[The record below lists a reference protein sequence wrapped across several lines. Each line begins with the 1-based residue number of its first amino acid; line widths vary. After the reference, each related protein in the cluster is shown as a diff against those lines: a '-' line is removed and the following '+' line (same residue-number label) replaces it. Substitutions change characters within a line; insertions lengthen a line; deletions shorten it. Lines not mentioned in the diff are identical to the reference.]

1 MKQPEELMTN
11 NTVVGF
17 VGLGMMGLPMVEHL
31 AASAGIEVRVHD
43 QSSARIDLLRAHPA
57 WGQGLQ
63 AVASL
68 RHLAV
73 CDVVI
78 TMLPNSAITDAVV
91 LGDPQKPGLCSV
103 LKAPTV
109 VVDMGS
115 SHPER
120 TLELAQRLLASG
132 VALLD
137 APVSGSVAK
146 ARSGTLSIMV
156 GGPEA
161 AYDRVRAVLQTMG
174 SQLIRTGE
182 VGSAHA
188 MKALNNYV
196 YAAGLLATSE
206 ALLVARRMGL
216 DLDVFAE
223 VLNASSGRNVA
234 TETKLR
240 QFMISRE
247 FDGGFALGLQAKDL
261 ATARSLQQATG
272 VTAPQMNLCA
282 DLWQQAVNEL
292 EVGVDNTAIL
302 RLLERQSGIDT

>member
-1 MKQPEELMTN
+1 MAT
-11 NTVVGF
+11 NTVAGF
-17 VGLGMMGLPMVEHL
+17 VGLGMMGLPMAEHL
-31 AASAGIEVRVHD
+31 AASAGMDVRVYD
-43 QSSARIDLLRAHPA
+43 QSAARIELLHAHPA
-57 WGQGLQ
+57 WGHALH
-63 AVASL
+63 AVSSL
-68 RHLAV
+68 RDLAV

-78 TMLPNSAITDAVV
+78 TMLPNSAVTDAVV
-91 LGDPQKPGLCSV
+91 LGDPQNPGLCTV
-103 LKAPTV
+103 LKASTV

-115 SHPER
+115 SDPVR
-120 TLELAQRLLASG
+120 TRELAQRMAKDG
-132 VALLD
+132 ITLLD

-156 GGPEA
+156 GGPDA
-161 AYDRVRAVLQTMG
+161 AFDRVRAVLQAMG

-216 DLDVFAE
+216 DLNVFAD

-247 FDGGFALGLQAKDL
+247 FNGGFALGLQAKDL
-261 ATARSLQQATG
+261 ATARGLQQATG
-272 VTAPQMNLCA
+272 VKAPQMNLCA
-282 DLWQQAVNEL
+282 DLWKQAVNEL

-302 RLLERQSGIDT
+302 RLLERHSGIDT

>member
-1 MKQPEELMTN
+1 MTDK
-11 NTVVGF
+11 TRVGF

-43 QSSARIDLLRAHPA
+43 QSTARIDLLRTHPA
-57 WGQGLQ
+57 WGHGLQ
-63 AVASL
+63 AVDSL
-68 RHLAV
+68 SGLAG

-78 TMLPNSAITDAVV
+78 TMLPNSIITDAVV
-91 LGDPQKPGLCSV
+91 LGDTKSPGLCSV

-115 SHPER
+115 SNPVR
-120 TLELAQRLLASG
+120 TRELAQRLAESG
-132 VALLD
+132 VTLLD

-161 AYDRVRAVLQTMG
+161 AYERVRAVLQTMG

-182 VGSAHA
+182 VASAHA

-216 DLDVFAE
+216 DLDAFAE

-240 QFMISRE
+240 QFLISRE
-247 FDGGFALGLQAKDL
+247 FNGGFALGLQAKDL
-261 ATARSLQQATG
+261 ATARGLQQATG
-272 VTAPQMNLCA
+272 VNAPQMNLCA
-282 DLWQQAVNEL
+282 ELWQEAVNEL
-292 EVGVDNTAIL
+292 EKGADNTAIV
-302 RLLERQSGIDT
+302 RLLERRSGIDA